1 VTIFINCLTSVK
13 IAIKVGKGVNLNIF
27 SKLVFITSIIFV
39 SLATKSYGTELS
51 QTTMDKLV
59 KASGFEFQTQGFS
72 DSLFTQLAALDPANI
87 YATDTQLEAI
97 FAEVEKINSAD
108 LISKGFRRALKET
121 LSEEQ
126 GAELLIWYESDLGS
140 SIVVAEQAGSSEE
153 SLNQMLSSF

>member
-1 VTIFINCLTSVK
+1 M
-13 IAIKVGKGVNLNIF
+13 
-27 SKLVFITSIIFV
+27 

-72 DSLFTQLAALDPANI
+72 GGLFTQLAALDPANI

-121 LSEEQ
+121 
-126 GAELLIWYESDLGS
+126 
-140 SIVVAEQAGSSEE
+140 
-153 SLNQMLSSF
+153 